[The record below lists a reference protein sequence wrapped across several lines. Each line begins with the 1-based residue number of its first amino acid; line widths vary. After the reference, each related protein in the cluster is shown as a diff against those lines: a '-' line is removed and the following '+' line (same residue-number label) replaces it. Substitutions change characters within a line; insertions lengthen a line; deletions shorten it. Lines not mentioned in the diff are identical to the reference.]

1 MDNIYRGVLEL
12 PGYLSKEP
20 KSFGLGLTD
29 LELIFMLN
37 CFTEKLKEF
46 EQELLKA
53 RTSEEQ
59 ARIEAKELEIK
70 YDTMRNYFKEAEV
83 DLHR

>member
-1 MDNIYRGVLEL
+1 
-12 PGYLSKEP
+12 
-20 KSFGLGLTD
+20 
-29 LELIFMLN
+29 MLN
-37 CFTEKLKEF
+37 YFTEKLKEF

-53 RTSEEQ
+53 KTSEEQ

>member
-1 MDNIYRGVLEL
+1 MKAFIIRGAIC
-12 PGYLSKEP
+12 
-20 KSFGLGLTD
+20 FGLT
-29 LELIFMLN
+29 ISTFA
-37 CFTEKLKEF
+37 EKLKEY

-53 RTSEEQ
+53 KTAEEQ
-59 ARIEAKELEIK
+59 ARIEAKEMEIK